1 MISAGVKSNIK
12 QQEVKDLWLYFTNY
26 YKSTFKTSNTMSY
39 SRKKNKQG
47 IWRHTGLKA
56 PLKFFVYLVYPWKL

>member
-12 QQEVKDLWLYFTNY
+12 QQEVKDLWLHFTSY

-39 SRKKNKQG
+39 SRKKTNRG
-47 IWRHTGLKA
+47 FDEILFSMP
-56 PLKFFVYLVYPWKL
+56 PLELFVYLVYP